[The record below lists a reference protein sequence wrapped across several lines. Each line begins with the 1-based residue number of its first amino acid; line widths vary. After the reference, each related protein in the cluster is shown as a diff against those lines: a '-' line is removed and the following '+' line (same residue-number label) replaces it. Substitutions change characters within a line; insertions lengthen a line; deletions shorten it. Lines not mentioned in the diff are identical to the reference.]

1 MERVAGPVRTPEAD
15 LAGSSRQRRT
25 RRLPL
30 RRDVVQSWLV
40 TFVPAVVLGGLAVS
54 QASWAIRDWV
64 LFAEEP
70 SWTMATESARSALYA
85 AFVFGAAFT
94 LLSNKVPRMRD
105 GRALIATA
113 ALTASFL
120 MLGFSVLPTGPIVW
134 SAPSHVAEGGLV
146 LTMIGA
152 ALALTALGSI
162 GSSFSIVP
170 EARTLVVTG
179 PYRLLR
185 HPMYLAELLMLFGVV
200 VGSVRLTT
208 LVGALCV
215 VGLQIYR
222 IHAEEKLLQGAF
234 PATFADFTARTRFR
248 LIPLLW

>member
-1 MERVAGPVRTPEAD
+1 MT
-15 LAGSSRQRRT
+15 
-25 RRLPL
+25 
-30 RRDVVQSWLV
+30 
-40 TFVPAVVLGGLAVS
+40 
-54 QASWAIRDWV
+54 
-64 LFAEEP
+64 
-70 SWTMATESARSALYA
+70 ATESARSALYA
-85 AFVFGAAFT
+85 AFVFGCAFT
-94 LLSNKVPRMRD
+94 LLSNKVPRIRD
-105 GRALIATA
+105 GRALVATA

-120 MLGFSVLPTGPIVW
+120 MLGFSVLPTGPVLW
-134 SAPSHVAEGGLV
+134 SAPGHVVEGGLL

-152 ALALTALGSI
+152 ALALGSI

-170 EARTLVVTG
+170 EARSLVVTG

-208 LVGALCV
+208 LVGALSV

>member
-1 MERVAGPVRTPEAD
+1 M
-15 LAGSSRQRRT
+15 
-25 RRLPL
+25 
-30 RRDVVQSWLV
+30 RRDVVQRWLV
-40 TFVPAVVLGGLAVS
+40 TFVPAAVLGGLAVT
-54 QASWAIRDWV
+54 QAIWAIRDLI
-64 LFAEEP
+64 LFAQDP
-70 SWTMATESARSALYA
+70 NWMKVTESARSALYA
-85 AFVFGAAFT
+85 AFVFGCAFT
-94 LLSNKVPRMRD
+94 LFSNKVPRMRD
-105 GRALIATA
+105 DRALVAAA

-120 MLGFSVLPTGPIVW
+120 MLGFNVLPTGPILW
-134 SAPSHVAEGGLV
+134 NAPAHVVEGGLV

-200 VGSVRLTT
+200 VGFVRLTT
-208 LVGALCV
+208 LVGALSV

-222 IHAEEKLLQGAF
+222 IHTEEKLLQGAF

>member
-1 MERVAGPVRTPEAD
+1 
-15 LAGSSRQRRT
+15 
-25 RRLPL
+25 L
-30 RRDVVQSWLV
+30 RCDVVRRSLV
-40 TFVPAVVLGGLAVS
+40 TYTPAAVLGGLAVS

-70 SWTMATESARSALYA
+70 SWTMATKFARSALYA
-85 AFVFGAAFT
+85 AFVFGAAIT

-105 GRALIATA
+105 GRPLVAAA

-120 MLGFSVLPTGPIVW
+120 MIGVNVLPTGPILW
-134 SAPSHVAEGGLV
+134 SAPAHVVEGGLL
-146 LTMIGA
+146 LTVIGA
-152 ALALTALGSI
+152 ALALTALASI
-162 GSSFSIVP
+162 GPSFSIMP

-200 VGSVRLTT
+200 VGFVRLTT
-208 LVGALCV
+208 LVGALSV

>member
-1 MERVAGPVRTPEAD
+1 MRH
-15 LAGSSRQRRT
+15 
-25 RRLPL
+25 
-30 RRDVVQSWLV
+30 DVVQRWLV
-40 TFVPAVVLGGLAVS
+40 TFVPAAVLSGLAVT
-54 QASWAIRDWV
+54 QASWAIRDSIR
-64 LFAEEP
+64 FAEDP
-70 SWTMATESARSALYA
+70 NWMMATEFARSALYA
-85 AFVFGAAFT
+85 TFVFGCAVT
-94 LLSNKVPRMRD
+94 LLSNRVPRMRD
-105 GRALIATA
+105 GRALVAAA

-120 MLGFSVLPTGPIVW
+120 MLGFDVLPTGPILW
-134 SAPSHVAEGGLV
+134 NAPVHVAEGGLV

-208 LVGALCV
+208 LVGALGV

-222 IHAEEKLLQGAF
+222 IRTEEKLLQGAF
-234 PATFADFTARTRFR
+234 PATFADFSTRTRFR

>member
-1 MERVAGPVRTPEAD
+1 MGRAAVPVRAPEVD
-15 LAGSSRQRRT
+15 LAGSRRPRRT
-25 RRLPL
+25 RRFPL
-30 RRDVVQSWLV
+30 RRDVVQRWLV
-40 TFVPAVVLGGLAVS
+40 IFVPAAVLGGLAVT
-54 QASWAIRDWV
+54 QAIWAFRDWV
-64 LFAEEP
+64 LFAQDP
-70 SWTMATESARSALYA
+70 NWMTATESARSALYA
-85 AFVFGAAFT
+85 AFVFGCAFT
-94 LLSNKVPRMRD
+94 LLSNKVPRIRD
-105 GRALIATA
+105 GRALVATA

-146 LTMIGA
+146 FTMIGA

-200 VGSVRLTT
+200 VGFVRLTT